1 MTERPPA
8 SGRTDVTPQAAPLA
22 DGAVQLMQAIPSG
35 KRRFGAHI
43 VVSGVSHRYRRAAN
57 LALKDISFEVQPGEA
72 VALVGRSGCGKSTM
86 LHILSGLMTP
96 SAGEVHIDGAL
107 VWAPS
112 PRWIVMFQQPHLY
125 PWMTVRQNVGLGL
138 KFARRPRREITTR
151 VDELLKLV
159 ELEGYAARNVQDLS
173 GGQQQRVALARSLA
187 VRPDL
192 LLLDEPFSA
201 LDAVTRRALQ
211 RDVRHIAL
219 EIGIT
224 VVIVTH
230 DIPEAVAM
238 ADRAIVMQSDP
249 GAIAEIL
256 PIKVDRQ
263 DRDNRGADAQ
273 AVQQS
278 LQAAFERACGRTIE
292 LPPHSNQDT
301 LKIVAAG
308 RR

>member
-1 MTERPPA
+1 
-8 SGRTDVTPQAAPLA
+8 VN
-22 DGAVQLMQAIPSG
+22 
-35 KRRFGAHI
+35 
-43 VVSGVSHRYRRAAN
+43 GVSHRYRRAAN
-57 LALKDISFEVQPGEA
+57 LALKDICFEVQPGEA

-86 LHILSGLMTP
+86 LRILSGLTAP
-96 SAGEVHIDGAL
+96 SAGEVRIDGAL

-112 PRWIVMFQQPHLY
+112 PRWIMMFQQPHLY

-138 KFARRPRREITTR
+138 KFARRPRREITAR

-159 ELEGYAARNVQDLS
+159 ELESYAARNVQDLS
-173 GGQQQRVALARSLA
+173 GGQRQRVALARSLA

-211 RDVRHIAL
+211 RDVRHIAS

-238 ADRAIVMQSDP
+238 ADRAIVMRSDP

-256 PIKVDRQ
+256 PIKFDRQ
-263 DRDNRGADAQ
+263 DQDHRSAPDAQ
-273 AVQQS
+273 AVQS
-278 LQAAFERACGRTIE
+278 TLQAAFERACGHTIE
-292 LPPHSNQDT
+292 LPPRSNQDT

-308 RR
+308 HR

>member
-1 MTERPPA
+1 MHGMNSARRRP
-8 SGRTDVTPQAAPLA
+8 
-22 DGAVQLMQAIPSG
+22 
-35 KRRFGAHI
+35 GAHI
-43 VVSGVSHRYRRAAN
+43 SVCGVSHGYRRAGD

-96 SAGEVHIDGAL
+96 SAGEVRIDNAL

-112 PRWIVMFQQPHLY
+112 PRWIVMFQQPHLF

-138 KFARRPRREITTR
+138 KFARRPRREIESR
-151 VDELLKLV
+151 VDQLLQLV

-187 VRPDL
+187 MRPAV

-201 LDAVTRRALQ
+201 LDSVTRRALQ
-211 RDVRHIAL
+211 RDVRQIAV

-230 DIPEAVAM
+230 DIAEAVAM
-238 ADRAIVMQSDP
+238 ADRAIVMRSNP
-249 GAIAEIL
+249 GAIAEIV
-256 PIKVDRQ
+256 PIKIDRH
-263 DRDNRGADAQ
+263 DRDHRGAGAQ
-273 AVQQS
+273 AAQSS
-278 LQAAFERACGRTIE
+278 LQTAFERASVRMIE
-292 LPPHSNQDT
+292 PLRQGDQDA
-301 LKIVAAG
+301 LRIVATG
-308 RR
+308 YR

>member
-1 MTERPPA
+1 
-8 SGRTDVTPQAAPLA
+8 
-22 DGAVQLMQAIPSG
+22 MQAVTSG
-35 KRRFGAHI
+35 SRRLGAHI
-43 VVSGVSHRYRRAAN
+43 AVNGVSHRYRRAADF
-57 LALKDISFEVQPGEA
+57 ALKDISFEVQPGEA

-86 LHILSGLMTP
+86 LHILSGLTTP

-107 VWAPS
+107 VWVPS

-138 KFARRPRREITTR
+138 KFARRPRREIEAR
-151 VDELLKLV
+151 VGELLRLV
-159 ELEGYAARNVQDLS
+159 ELEGYATRNVQELS

-187 VRPDL
+187 VRPDV

-211 RDVRHIAL
+211 RDVRQIAR

-230 DIPEAVAM
+230 DIAEAVAM
-238 ADRAIVMQSDP
+238 ADRAIVMRSDP
-249 GAIAEIL
+249 GTIAEIL
-256 PIKVDRQ
+256 PIKIDRENREQ
-263 DRDNRGADAQ
+263 RGADAQ
-273 AVQQS
+273 AAQLS
-278 LQAAFERACGRTIE
+278 LQTAFERASGRAIE
-292 LPPHSNQDT
+292 PPPRAGQDT

-308 RR
+308 HR